1 MPLENLA
8 CGMETS
14 GGDTR
19 RCCRRGTVLPWGN
32 LEIFSPSRELS
43 SIVPAMNMAE
53 QVATEIQPCYEV
65 AWGKLK
71 EKRKTKKKA
80 LCDTEESPSHPPSP
94 SQNKAKQ
101 SMPEPPAKRK
111 QLWQVGHKKAA
122 ISPHNSC
129 LLAVFLSISRVT
141 CFLLG
146 WQVVFVSL
154 L

>member
-1 MPLENLA
+1 MPLGNLA
-8 CGMETS
+8 CGIETS

-19 RCCRRGTVLPWGN
+19 RCCRRGTVLPWDN
-32 LEIFSPSRELS
+32 LEIFFPSRELP
-43 SIVPAMNMAE
+43 SIVPAMNVAE
-53 QVATEIQPCYEV
+53 QEATEIQPCYEV

-80 LCDTEESPSHPPSP
+80 LCDTEKSSSHPPS

-101 SMPEPPAKRK
+101 SMPEPPLRK

-122 ISPHNSC
+122 TSPHGSC
-129 LLAVFLSISRVT
+129 LLAVFLPIPRVT